1 MTNLRTD
8 VTREQLLELARK
20 IGSGGALP
28 SARTLREQ
36 LGISNATLGAALEE
50 LAARG
55 QIIRKP
61 GSGIYVSPTLDQ
73 RRLALAVN
81 PEFFAQAGVSP
92 FWGQLLLETRRRA
105 EARGEALF
113 LHFAERSI
121 RESEPLLPPGL
132 TEEVSKGRLVGVL
145 AIGLTHPQAR
155 WIEAQGVPVVAF
167 AGAARYLVQL
177 AMEELVQSGVAALA
191 RSGCQRLALLA
202 PTETPQTSVI
212 FRAACTAHA
221 LTGQVLASTEAPS
234 HAGRGWELAR
244 QARTTPCD
252 GVLSLDDTL
261 TQGFLMHLHHTN
273 TLSKITVATHANAGS
288 PTLLGWEDKLIR
300 LEFDPAAIVSGLF
313 SCLDALIAGTVLP
326 DTQLIGDAGFPPI
339 YSEPIHALTLSP
351 KLILPQENQP

>member
-1 MTNLRTD
+1 MLSLKTKNI
-8 VTREQLLELARK
+8 RERLLELARE
-20 IGSGGALP
+20 IGPGGALP
-28 SARTLREQ
+28 PARALRER
-36 LGISNATLGAALEE
+36 LDTSNATLSAALDE

-55 QIIRKP
+55 QVLRKP
-61 GSGIYVSPTLDQ
+61 GSGIYISPTLDQ

-132 TEEVSKGRLVGVL
+132 TEEVCKGRLAGII
-145 AIGLTHPQAR
+145 AIGLTHAQTR

-191 RSGCQRLALLA
+191 RSGCQRLALLS
-202 PTETPQTSVI
+202 PTENPQASI
-212 FRAACTAHA
+212 PFRAACTAHRLA
-221 LTGQVLASTEAPS
+221 GQVLASTEPPS
-234 HAGRGWELAR
+234 YAARGWALAD
-244 QARTTPCD
+244 QVLSAPCD

-273 TLSKITVATHANAGS
+273 RLAQITVATHANTGS
-288 PTLLGWEDKLIR
+288 PTLLGWEDRLIR

-326 DTQLIGDAGFPPI
+326 STQLIGDAGFPPV

-351 KLILPQENQP
+351 TLILPQENQP